1 MSERTPN
8 AQRLLDMA
16 RREHEPSAADEE
28 RVRSSLHARMLASP
42 LLLPAKGVHAAKG
55 AQALLSGGKL
65 TLAKVALA
73 IGVCGGT
80 GLAVHAVVSHGRVA
94 ERVAPHELPVSAAAR
109 RSLDSVSAAALPT
122 ARVPSEPAE
131 EATKEAEIPAA
142 PSQAAAP
149 SAKRSPPGSASVVA
163 MTAQDMQVEISGLR
177 QAQQLLHSGNAAQA
191 VSALDQLSSRV
202 PTGGL
207 MEERAATRVIA
218 LCTLGRVSDAG
229 VAAFMA
235 HYPSSVHAAR
245 VRSACGAE

>member
-1 MSERTPN
+1 MSERTPD

-28 RVRSSLHARMLASP
+28 RVRSSLHARVLASP
-42 LLLPAKGVHAAKG
+42 LLLSAKGVHAAKG
-55 AQALLSGGKL
+55 AQALLSSGKL

-94 ERVAPHELPVSAAAR
+94 EGVAPHQLPVSAAAP
-109 RSLDSVSAAALPT
+109 RSLGSVSVAAVPT
-122 ARVPSEPAE
+122 ARVPSEPE
-131 EATKEAEIPAA
+131 EIAKEPEIPTP

-149 SAKRSPPGSASVVA
+149 SAKRSPPGSASVLP
-163 MTAQDMQVEISGLR
+163 MTAQDMQVEIAGLR
-177 QAQQLLHSGNAAQA
+177 QAQQLLYAGNAAQA
-191 VSALDQLSSRV
+191 VNVLDQLSSRV

-218 LCTLGRVSDAG
+218 LCTLGRASESG

-235 HYPSSVHAAR
+235 RYPSSVHAAR
-245 VRSACGAE
+245 VRSACAAE

>member
-1 MSERTPN
+1 
-8 AQRLLDMA
+8 MA

-28 RVRSSLHARMLASP
+28 RVRSSLHARVLASP
-42 LLLPAKGVHAAKG
+42 LLLSAKGVHAAKG
-55 AQALLSGGKL
+55 AHALLSGGKL

-80 GLAVHAVVSHGRVA
+80 GLAVHAVVSH
-94 ERVAPHELPVSAAAR
+94 ERAVEGVAPHQLPVGAAAH
-109 RSLDSVSAAALPT
+109 RSPGSVSAAAVPT
-122 ARVPSEPAE
+122 ARAPSEPE
-131 EATKEAEIPAA
+131 EVVKEPEIPAP
-142 PSQAAAP
+142 PSQAPAP
-149 SAKRSPPGSASVVA
+149 SAKRPPPGSASVVP
-163 MTAQDMQVEISGLR
+163 MTAQDMQVEIAGLR

-191 VSALDQLSSRV
+191 VAALDQLSSRV

-218 LCTLGRVSDAG
+218 LCTLGRMSEAG

-235 HYPSSVHAAR
+235 RYPSSVHAAR

>member
-1 MSERTPN
+1 MIERTPD

-28 RVRSSLHARMLASP
+28 RVRSSLHARVLASP
-42 LLLPAKGVHAAKG
+42 LLLSAKGVHAAKG

-80 GLAVHAVVSHGRVA
+80 GLAVHAVVSHGRAA
-94 ERVAPHELPVSAAAR
+94 EHAAPELPVSAAAR
-109 RSLDSVSAAALPT
+109 RSLGSVSVAAVPT
-122 ARVPSEPAE
+122 ARVQSEPE
-131 EATKEAEIPAA
+131 EVAKEAEIPAP
-142 PSQAAAP
+142 PSPVAAP
-149 SAKRSPPGSASVVA
+149 SAKRSPPGSASVV
-163 MTAQDMQVEISGLR
+163 MTAQDMQLEIAGLR

-191 VSALDQLSSRV
+191 VSALDRLSSRV

-207 MEERAATRVIA
+207 MEERAALRVIA
-218 LCTLGRVSDAG
+218 LCTLGRVSEAG

-245 VRSACGAE
+245 VRSACGAK